1 MRHPGLIRQRD
12 KASADTL
19 ARLRAR
25 IARIERIGGAQQV
38 VCPLGVPAIDE
49 ALPWGGLPLGALHEI
64 TGVAER
70 DLAAQ
75 SFAAVLLGV
84 LAQADRGHHG
94 GRPVLWIAPDEGP
107 YAPALPGFGL
117 DPAQVTTV
125 RARRPTDALWALE
138 EAVRCPSL
146 AAVLAEGPRPDF
158 AQSRRLQLAA
168 SESGVTP
175 LLLQPALDPLPSSA
189 AVTRWQVKAAKSA
202 PESQM
207 EESGDETA
215 GSETVGYARW
225 RLALLRCRG
234 GRPRNWLAEWNHETS
249 CLKAHRL
256 EADSL
261 AVAADA
267 RDRPDR
273 APTRSTCE
281 AA

>member
-1 MRHPGLIRQRD
+1 MYHPGLIRQRD
-12 KASADTL
+12 KASPDRL

-25 IARIERIGGAQQV
+25 IAHIERIGGVQQV

-49 ALPWGGLPLGALHEI
+49 ALPWGGLPRGALHEI
-64 TGVAER
+64 AGVAER

-84 LAQADRGHHG
+84 LAQTGRGSHG
-94 GRPVLWIAPDEGP
+94 GRPVLWIASDEGP

-125 RARRPTDALWALE
+125 RVRRPADALWALE

-146 AAVLAEGPRPDF
+146 AAVLAEGARPDF

-175 LLLQPALDPLPSSA
+175 ILLQPALDPLPSSA
-189 AVTRWQVKAAKSA
+189 AVTRWQVKAAKST
-202 PESQM
+202 PESRA
-207 EESGDETA
+207 E
-215 GSETVGYARW
+215 GSDDKTVGPEMVGYARW

-234 GRPRNWLAEWNHETS
+234 GRPRNWLVEWNHETP
-249 CLKAHRL
+249 CLEAHR
-256 EADSL
+256 L
-261 AVAADA
+261 AVAADT
-267 RDRPDR
+267 RDRSDR
-273 APTRSTCE
+273 APVE
-281 AA
+281 HKAA